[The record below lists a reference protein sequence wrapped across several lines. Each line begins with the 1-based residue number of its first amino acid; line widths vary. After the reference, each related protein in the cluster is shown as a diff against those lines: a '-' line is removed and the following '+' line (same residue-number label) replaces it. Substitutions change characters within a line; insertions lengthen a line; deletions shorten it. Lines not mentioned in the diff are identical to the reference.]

1 MSTDITSGRPKK
13 IKAYMILPYKQR
25 KMRNR
30 ERKKKKKEEDLR
42 SYNAGED
49 KRGRILS
56 HEINN

>member
-30 ERKKKKKEEDLR
+30 ERKKKKK
-42 SYNAGED
+42 
-49 KRGRILS
+49 KKI
-56 HEINN
+56 